1 MVGRLEGKIA
11 VITGACSGIGLGT
24 VELFAAEG
32 AHVVAADI
40 QDEKGAILE
49 QRFPGRVVYARCDVT
64 DEAQIAAAIAKA
76 DAAFGGL
83 DILFNNA
90 GAGGSMAAADEI
102 DAAGWDMTFAL
113 LVRAPALGTKHAIPL
128 MRKRGGG
135 TIVNTASIAGLQA
148 GWGPVAYSAAKAAVI
163 QYTKAA
169 SADLARDNIRIN
181 AICPGLI
188 ATSIFGAGL
197 NMPRA
202 VADQFAARIEEIAP
216 SFQPVKTAGLPK
228 HIAEAALFLA
238 SDASA
243 FITGTHLVVDGGLT
257 IGSRHAW
264 DEDSPSPFLSA
275 LGIDPEQAKALRA
288 AAKAQAA
295 ANGG

>member
-1 MVGRLEGKIA
+1 MAGRLDNKVA
-11 VITGACSGIGLGT
+11 VITGACSGIGLGA
-24 VELFAAEG
+24 VELFVAQG
-32 AHVVAADI
+32 ARVVAADV

-49 QRFPGRVVYARCDVT
+49 QRFPGRVAYARCDVT
-64 DEAQIAAAIAKA
+64 DEAQIVAALAKA
-76 DAAFGGL
+76 ESAFGGL

-90 GAGGSMAAADEI
+90 GAGGTMAAADEI
-102 DAAGWDMTFAL
+102 DTAGWDATFAL
-113 LVRAPALGTKHAIPL
+113 LVRAPALGVRHAVPL

-135 TIVNTASIAGLQA
+135 AIVNTASIAGLQA
-148 GWGPVAYSAAKAAVI
+148 GWGPIAYSTAKAAVI
-163 QYTKAA
+163 QFTKVA

-197 NMPRA
+197 GMTRP
-202 VADQFAARIEEIAP
+202 VADQLAARIEEIAP
-216 SFQPVKTAGLPK
+216 GFQPVKTAGLPR

-257 IGSRHAW
+257 IGPRHAW
-264 DEDSPSPFLSA
+264 DESTPSPFLSA
-275 LGIDPEQAKALRA
+275 LGIDPEQAQAMRA
-288 AAKAQAA
+288 AMKAQK
-295 ANGG
+295 G